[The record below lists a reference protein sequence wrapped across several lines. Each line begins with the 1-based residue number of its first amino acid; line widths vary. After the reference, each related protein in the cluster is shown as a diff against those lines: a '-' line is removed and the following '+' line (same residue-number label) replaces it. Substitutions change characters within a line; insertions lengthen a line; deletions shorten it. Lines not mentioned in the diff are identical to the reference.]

1 MIVGRRKGERMSTHD
16 STRRTFLAG
25 TTLAGLAALSVRA
38 LTPPAWAAAV
48 AKVGEAAP
56 AFAIDAT
63 TGKSVSLADQR
74 GKLVVLE
81 WTNHDC
87 PYVRKHYETGN
98 MQALQKE
105 TTAQGVVWLTVISS
119 SPGTQGYVTAKQA
132 DELTTSRKASP
143 TSVLLDPTGVAG
155 KAYGATNTPHMYL
168 IDKNGL
174 LVYAGAI
181 DDRPTTRRADV
192 QGAQNYVRAAL
203 EDVGAGRAVRTP
215 VTRAYGCTVKY
226 A

>member
-1 MIVGRRKGERMSTHD
+1 MMRDRVTTGIMSRRDFLIGAGAMTAGVLVG
-16 STRRTFLAG
+16 
-25 TTLAGLAALSVRA
+25 
-38 LTPPAWAAAV
+38 AAAGR
-48 AKVGEAAP
+48 AQAAATVGQPAP
-56 AFAIDAT
+56 PFSAT
-63 TGKSVSLADQR
+63 ASSGASVKLADHL
-74 GKLVVLE
+74 GKIVVLE

-105 TTAQGVVWLTVISS
+105 AVGKGVVWLSVISS
-119 SPGTQGYVTAKQA
+119 APGEQGHVTAGQA
-132 DELTTSRKASP
+132 NELTVKRQAAP
-143 TSVLLDPTGVAG
+143 TSVLLDPQGNVG
-155 KAYGATNTPHMYL
+155 RLYRATNTPHMYV
-168 IDKNGL
+168 IDSRGV

-181 DDRPTTRRADV
+181 DDRPTTRKADV

-203 EDVGAGRAVRTP
+203 EAVMAGQPIKTP

>member
-1 MIVGRRKGERMSTHD
+1 MSTHD

-25 TTLAGLAALSVRA
+25 TTLAGLAALSIRG

-56 AFAIDAT
+56 TFAIDAT

-87 PYVRKHYETGN
+87 PYVRKHYDSGN
-98 MQALQKE
+98 MQTLQKE
-105 TTAQGVVWLTVISS
+105 ITAQGVVWLTLISS
-119 SPGTQGYVTAKQA
+119 SPGTQGYVSPKEA
-132 DELTTSRKASP
+132 DELTASRKANP
-143 TSVLLDPTGVAG
+143 TAVLLDPSGAVG
-155 KAYGATNTPHMYL
+155 KAYGATNTPHMY
-168 IDKNGL
+168 IVDKAGL
-174 LVYAGAI
+174 LVYVGAI

-192 QGAQNYVRAAL
+192 QGAHNYVRAAL
-203 EDVGAGRAVRTP
+203 EDMAAGRAVQTP